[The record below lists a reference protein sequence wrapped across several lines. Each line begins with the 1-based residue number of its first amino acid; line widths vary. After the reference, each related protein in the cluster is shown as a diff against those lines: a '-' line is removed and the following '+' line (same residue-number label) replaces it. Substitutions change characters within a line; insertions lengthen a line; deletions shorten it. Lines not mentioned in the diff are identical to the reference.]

1 MSISEILE
9 IIRSKK
15 EEYVIRYLEEPKYI
29 KIPKWV
35 FSAISMY
42 HNMMEAYAP
51 GVTEDESGDTIMG
64 MIAIP
69 TSEIEQPEDI
79 EVF

>member
-9 IIRSKK
+9 VIQAKK
-15 EEYVIRYLEEPKYI
+15 EEYIISHPEEPKYI
-29 KIPKWV
+29 RIPKWV

-42 HNMMEAYAP
+42 RNMMRAFA
-51 GVTEDESGDTIMG
+51 TDTNEDEPGGTIMG

-69 TSEIEQPEDI
+69 TSQIEQLEDI

>member
-9 IIRSKK
+9 VIQSKK

-29 KIPKWV
+29 KIPKWA

-51 GVTEDESGDTIMG
+51 GVTEDESGGTIMG